1 MLLHL
6 MPTPL
11 SSYFA
16 NTVIVLNIQTGGD
29 RDARVLWNN
38 VASSFL
44 ANSYNIAVPQYRRLV
59 VIAAARALVKSVY
72 VIIISPKRD

>member
-6 MPTPL
+6 IPTPL
-11 SSYFA
+11 SSYLA
-16 NTVIVLNIQTGGD
+16 NTVIVWNIATGGD
-29 RDARVLWNN
+29 REARVLWNN

-44 ANSYNIAVPQYRRLV
+44 ANSIIIAVPQYRRLV
-59 VIAAARALVKSVY
+59 VMAAARAFVKSVY